1 MEYGLIFDMD
11 GVLVNSN
18 PYHRIAWKNFLLAK
32 GYPFTD
38 DLFDTVISG
47 RIGNT
52 SLRMIMGQEM
62 PDRVVAGYLEEI
74 DLEFREIFGATE
86 ECIHFPGLY
95 EFLETIKSA
104 GIKTAL
110 ATSAPTG
117 NVNQAIVKL
126 RLQDYFQVIID
137 KNDVSRG
144 KPDPEVYLTTL
155 ARLGIRK
162 DNCVVFEDSKAGV
175 QSALGAGLR
184 VVGISSSH
192 SRKELLDEGVSMVI
206 EDFTNLNLKKILNLE
221 L

>member
-1 MEYGLIFDMD
+1 MEFGLIFDMD

-18 PYHRIAWKNFLLAK
+18 PFHKIAWKNFLGRE

-47 RIGNT
+47 RTGNT
-52 SLRMIMGQEM
+52 TLPIIMGKEL
-62 PDRVVAGYLEEI
+62 PETVVLGYLDEI
-74 DLEFREIFGATE
+74 DHEFRKIFEATVE
-86 ECIHFPGLY
+86 TIHFPGLY
-95 EFLETIKSA
+95 EFLEVIKSV

-110 ATSAPTG
+110 ATSASTE
-117 NVNQAIVKL
+117 NVHQTLEKL
-126 RLQDYFQVIID
+126 KLQDFFHVIID
-137 KNDVSRG
+137 KNDVKRG

-155 ARLGIRK
+155 NRLGVRK

-192 SRKELLDEGVSMVI
+192 TPKELLEEGVAMVI
-206 EDFTNLNLKKILNLE
+206 KDFTNLNLNEILAL
-221 L
+221 